1 MNKNN
6 LRRIAVFMAMLAA
19 SPQMKA
25 GAVSLTVAY
34 GGPSFWE
41 KKPVV
46 VNNKAVDN
54 KKFYKNPKIMAPI
67 ITGIVVFSTGVTLL
81 SLWGAGV
88 IGKKE
93 NEEDKNNKGSKKTKD
108 NTKSSTGG
116 IETTMDMCGGPGLFS
131 KKTENNLNDKDL
143 NSIEKNIKGENEE
156 EEKKEE
162 EKEEKNTSKGY
173 WELVNILKACNSIQ
187 YAYSYNYS
195 LTKINKR
202 KSDDGINA
210 LRSVKL
216 DKQKFEKLIK
226 ISKNLSKISDR
237 YKLSYSLLKVLKK
250 ILKYVR
256 IKK

>member
-54 KKFYKNPKIMAPI
+54 KKFYKNPKIMVPAI
-67 ITGIVVFSTGVTLL
+67 AGGVMFLTGATLL

-93 NEEDKNNKGSKKTKD
+93 NEEDKNNKGSKKINDKI
-108 NTKSSTGG
+108 KSSAGG
-116 IETTMDMCGGPGLFS
+116 IVTTMDMYGGPGFFIN
-131 KKTENNLNDKDL
+131 KITNNLNDKDL
-143 NSIEKNIKGENEE
+143 NPDIKGVK
-156 EEKKEE
+156 EEKEG
-162 EKEEKNTSKGY
+162 KEEKNSNQSY
-173 WELVNILKACNSIQ
+173 WELV
-187 YAYSYNYS
+187 
-195 LTKINKR
+195 
-202 KSDDGINA
+202 
-210 LRSVKL
+210 
-216 DKQKFEKLIK
+216 DK
-226 ISKNLSKISDR
+226 
-237 YKLSYSLLKVLKK
+237 LKVCNQLR
-250 ILKYVR
+250 V
-256 IKK
+256 